1 MLSNMRKFLFLP
13 ITTLVLFSCN
23 TNDRYYIPK
32 YSFSANEI
40 SNDFLHN
47 SKIVAEKYQGKKVE
61 IEGYV
66 QTISKNN
73 DGKSYLVLEG
83 YNNKI
88 ISCNLSADN
97 TTNEDQHKLSSL
109 QIGQKIK
116 LRGTFTVLG
125 NEIVL
130 NNCYL

>member
-1 MLSNMRKFLFLP
+1 MRKFLVIPLL
-13 ITTLVLFSCN
+13 TMVLFSCN
-23 TNDRYYIPK
+23 TNNRYYIPQ
-32 YSFSANEI
+32 YSFSANVI

-66 QTISKNN
+66 QAISKNN
-73 DGKSYLVLEG
+73 ESKPYLLFEG
-83 YNNKI
+83 NNNTMIK
-88 ISCNLSADN
+88 CNLNADN
-97 TTNEDQHKLSSL
+97 VTNEDQLKLSSL

-116 LRGTFTVLG
+116 LRGIFTVLG

-130 NNCYL
+130 NDCYL